1 MIKREMLTMI
11 HYDAAYTPPDVVQQ
25 GHQGKKPQPANQA
38 QHLAYLE
45 QHPYE
50 KVTDEEIQSVSSNVR
65 YCVYRLSELVSD
77 SG

>member
-11 HYDAAYTPPDVVQQ
+11 HYDATYTPPDIGQK
-25 GHQGKKPQPANQA
+25 GKKPQPANQA

-50 KVTDEEIQSVSSNVR
+50 KVTEEELKSV
-65 YCVYRLSELVSD
+65 CTTGE
-77 SG
+77 